1 MHREIQV
8 RESIKREAIMNC
20 IRRGIETDRLP
31 RFGLLA
37 LFLFAFITA
46 ACGGHHKTP
55 STTDQFPGASAD
67 SEYLDK
73 MLKFDA
79 RVQDYEISG
88 DKLVV
93 NVNDSWVD
101 APYGIKERATGQWF
115 NMFRASQ
122 GGSQKSVQVVVQHQG
137 QEVGKWTP
145 DRGFESPEGQAKSG
159 SNSAS

>member
-1 MHREIQV
+1 
-8 RESIKREAIMNC
+8 MNC
-20 IRRGIETDRLP
+20 IRKGSKTGSLP

-37 LFLFAFITA
+37 VFLFAFITA
-46 ACGGHHKTP
+46 ACGGHHKPP
-55 STTDQFPGASAD
+55 SSTEQFPGATAD
-67 SEYLDK
+67 SEYLEK

-93 NVNDSWVD
+93 NVNESWID

-122 GGSQKSVQVVVQHQG
+122 GGQQKAVQVVVQHQG
-137 QEVGKWTP
+137 QQVGKWTP
-145 DRGFESPEGQAKSG
+145 DGGFEAAGGQTKSG
-159 SNSAS
+159 GNSAS